1 MVIAARAAES
11 GVVVSPMW
19 LLVTYLLHTIGELC
33 LSPVGLSAMTKLAP
47 ARVGGLMMGVWF
59 LAASVGNKMAGT
71 VAGFY
76 EKLSLP
82 TIFGTVTLVALFFAL
97 VFALLIRPIKRM
109 LARSSEV

>member
-1 MVIAARAAES
+1 
-11 GVVVSPMW
+11 
-19 LLVTYLLHTIGELC
+19 
-33 LSPVGLSAMTKLAP
+33 MTKLAP
-47 ARVGGLMMGVWF
+47 ARVGGMMGVWF
-59 LAASVGNKMAGT
+59 LATAVGDFISGR